1 MIAIIIF
8 VSAKLIMKNELE
20 VSNFFSFLAAMML
33 AYQPIRSLATLNI
46 SIQQGLAGA
55 RNVLP
60 IIDEVPQV
68 KDESNAKDLNVTN
81 GTIKFENVDFK
92 YKNNENQILNKIN
105 LNLPGEKMTALV
117 GQSGAGKSILN
128 LIPRFYNIS
137 KGDIKI
143 DNQSIYN
150 STLFSLEKIFL

>member
-1 MIAIIIF
+1 MKKIDLENLLENLKETKKKFNIVFVRASPIMETLTGIMIAIIIF

-33 AYQPIRSLATLNI
+33 AYQPVRSLATLNI

-60 IIDEVPQV
+60 IIDDLPQV

-105 LNLPGEKMTALV
+105 LNLPGK
-117 GQSGAGKSILN
+117 K
-128 LIPRFYNIS
+128 
-137 KGDIKI
+137 
-143 DNQSIYN
+143 
-150 STLFSLEKIFL
+150 